1 MIHVILAIGVMLFTI
16 KEIAKYGNSGISSN
30 DATNSRCGHKQDKGG
45 CKSLVNAYII
55 NEKCEHIDV
64 MMKDIIE
71 VQDESEIYGDDNGC
85 FNLRGRL

>member
-45 CKSLVNAYII
+45 CKESC
-55 NEKCEHIDV
+55 KCLHN
-64 MMKDIIE
+64 KRE
-71 VQDESEIYGDDNGC
+71 V
-85 FNLRGRL
+85 